1 MNFSGKKATSV
12 NKNFGLRFINEENL
26 TKQNK
31 FYNQTNNN
39 SINDA
44 RIQHQNKIPSLYS
57 S

>member
-1 MNFSGKKATSV
+1 MNFSGNKATSI

-26 TKQNK
+26 TKKNK